1 MRTRANVGTALVL
14 IASGAW
20 FLAIELSPAVKA
32 FAYGANTWP
41 LPIIGIGALLALVG
55 LLTWTPGMLV
65 PACIVGGIGGM
76 LYYQNTT
83 GNWETWAYSWALI
96 PVFIGVGM
104 LLAGAMERKR
114 GVAASGAWMILWGLV
129 MFAVF
134 GSFLGGSALIGQYW
148 PLLLIFAGLMVL
160 LQGLF
165 RRRQ

>member
-1 MRTRANVGTALVL
+1 MRTRANIGAALAL
-14 IASGAW
+14 IAIGAW

-32 FAYGANTWP
+32 FAYGADTWP
-41 LPIIGIGALLALVG
+41 LPIIGIGALLAVLG
-55 LLTWTPGMLV
+55 LLTWTPGLLV

-83 GNWETWAYSWALI
+83 GEWETWAYSWALI
-96 PVFIGVGM
+96 PAFIGLGM
-104 LLAGAMERKR
+104 LLAGAMERNR
-114 GVAASGAWMILWGLV
+114 GLAASGAWMILWSLV

-148 PLLLIFAGLMVL
+148 PLLLIFAGLIVL